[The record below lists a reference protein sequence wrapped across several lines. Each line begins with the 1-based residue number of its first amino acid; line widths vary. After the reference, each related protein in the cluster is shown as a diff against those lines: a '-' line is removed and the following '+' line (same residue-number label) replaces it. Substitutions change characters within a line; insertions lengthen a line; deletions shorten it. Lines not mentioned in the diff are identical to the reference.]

1 MIEPEDGLNVK
12 EIRRLPGRSRR
23 EMKVLKLSQEGN
35 ITIGQVGKPHGV
47 KGEVKVIPLTD
58 DIRRFRRLRYV
69 IIKGREFKVEFV
81 KLQADRA
88 ILKLEGIQD
97 PEGLISLKDAYVEVR
112 SEDAVRKK
120 RDEYFI
126 DELKGLEVFDTESK
140 ALGSIYDVIQT
151 GANDVYWI
159 QEPEQLLIPA
169 MKNIVVEVSLEKNR
183 VIIRP
188 TREWNYED

>member
-1 MIEPEDGLNVK
+1 M
-12 EIRRLPGRSRR
+12 
-23 EMKVLKLSQEGN
+23 KLSQEGN

>member
-1 MIEPEDGLNVK
+1 MKKPE
-12 EIRRLPGRSRR
+12 
-23 EMKVLKLSQEGN
+23 EGN
-35 ITIGQVGKPHGV
+35 IAIGQVGKPHGV

-69 IIKGREFKVEFV
+69 IIKGREYKVEFV

-88 ILKLEGIQD
+88 ILKLEGFEL
-97 PEGLISLKDAYVEVR
+97 PEDLLSLKDEYVEVR
-112 SEDAVRKK
+112 LEDAVKK
-120 RDEYFI
+120 KKDEFFI
-126 DELKGLEVFDTESK
+126 DELKGLEVFDTEGL
-140 ALGSIYDVIQT
+140 ALGRIYDVIQT

-159 QEPEQLLIPA
+159 KEPEQLLIPA
-169 MKNIVVEVSLEKNR
+169 MKTIVESVSVDEDR

>member
-1 MIEPEDGLNVK
+1 MKKPE
-12 EIRRLPGRSRR
+12 
-23 EMKVLKLSQEGN
+23 EGN
-35 ITIGQVGKPHGV
+35 IAIGQVGKPHGV

-69 IIKGREFKVEFV
+69 IIKGIEYKVEFV

-88 ILKLEGIQD
+88 ILKLEGFEV
-97 PEGLISLKDAYVEVR
+97 PEDLIPLKDEYVEVR
-112 SEDAVRKK
+112 LEDAVKK
-120 RDEYFI
+120 KKDEYFI
-126 DELKGLEVFDTESK
+126 DELKGLEVYDTEGQ
-140 ALGSIYDVIQT
+140 ALGRIYDVIQT

-169 MKNIVVEVSLEKNR
+169 MKTIVEEVSLEEGK
-183 VIIRP
+183 VVIRP

>member
-1 MIEPEDGLNVK
+1 MKKPE
-12 EIRRLPGRSRR
+12 
-23 EMKVLKLSQEGN
+23 EGN
-35 ITIGQVGKPHGV
+35 IAIGQVGKPHGV

-69 IIKGREFKVEFV
+69 IIKGREYKVEFV

-88 ILKLEGIQD
+88 ILKLEGFEL
-97 PEGLISLKDAYVEVR
+97 PEDLLSLKDEYVEVR
-112 SEDAVRKK
+112 LEDAVKK
-120 RDEYFI
+120 KKDEFFI
-126 DELKGLEVFDTESK
+126 DELKGLEVFDTEGLS
-140 ALGSIYDVIQT
+140 LGRIYDVIQT

-159 QEPEQLLIPA
+159 KEPEQLLIPA
-169 MKNIVVEVSLEKNR
+169 MKTIVESVSVDEDR